1 MTLLENFLFLFL
13 FIIIMFFFLDII
25 SFDLYTFGLKKL
37 VFKHILL
44 SNTKIHLHQILPQKT
59 KHHTL
64 VKRNKH
70 NGIISYEHIAF

>member
-13 FIIIMFFFLDII
+13 FIIIIIIFLDII

-44 SNTKIHLHQILPQKT
+44 SNTKIHLHQNSSPKNQT
-59 KHHTL
+59 PHTC
-64 VKRNKH
+64 KKK
-70 NGIISYEHIAF
+70 